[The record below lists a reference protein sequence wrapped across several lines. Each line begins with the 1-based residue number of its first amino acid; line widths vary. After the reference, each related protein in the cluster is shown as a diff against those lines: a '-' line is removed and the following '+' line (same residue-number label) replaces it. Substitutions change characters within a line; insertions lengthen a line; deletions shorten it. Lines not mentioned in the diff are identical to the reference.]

1 MLSRRSFIRNLV
13 VGLGALTFGGWQRLV
28 SAEGRGYYRIVVLGD
43 PHLPVRV
50 AEHTDV
56 KEQQKIMAAKDDVI
70 ADING
75 WEDVS
80 AVAVVGDIVARR
92 AVQSEYEYI
101 HSFFGKLK
109 KKLWVVNGNHE
120 FLYEDDLQPNGKL
133 KVASLATWRRK
144 LAYFAAF
151 WQLPRR
157 WYTKDLGRYHLVFL
171 SAEGPLPTQI
181 GEEQLEWFRKDL
193 AKHRDKTT
201 LVFFHGPLN
210 HTLLNYKKSVNT
222 PKTIAM
228 PADAI
233 DAILTENPQVRLWVS
248 GHTHTPCNNPSY
260 ADKEVNRY
268 NEHTYNI
275 HNDCMDR
282 KKITTNSIYLYED
295 HIEVRTF
302 DHKHKKWLTGFDRSF

>member
-1 MLSRRSFIRNLV
+1 MLSRRSFIRHLA
-13 VGLGALTFGGWQRLV
+13 VGLAALAVGGWERLAG
-28 SAEGRGYYRIVVLGD
+28 AEGREYYRLVVLGD

-50 AEHTDV
+50 AKHP
-56 KEQQKIMAAKDDVI
+56 KPASQQAIRAAKDDVI

-80 AVAVVGDIVARR
+80 AVAVVGDIVERL
-92 AVQSEYEYI
+92 AVQREYDYI
-101 HSFFGKLK
+101 RGFFAKLK
-109 KKLWVVNGNHE
+109 KKCWVITGNHE
-120 FLYEDDLQPNGKL
+120 FLYEDTLQADGRA
-133 KVASLATWRRK
+133 KVAGPLTWRKK
-144 LAYFAAF
+144 LAYFATF

-157 WYTKDLGRYHLVFL
+157 WYAKDLGRYHLIFL
-171 SAEGPLPTQI
+171 STEGPLPTQI

>member
-1 MLSRRSFIRNLV
+1 MLSRRSFIRHLA
-13 VGLGALTFGGWQRLV
+13 VGLAALAVGGWERLAG
-28 SAEGRGYYRIVVLGD
+28 AEGREYYRLVVLGD

-50 AEHTDV
+50 AKHP
-56 KEQQKIMAAKDDVI
+56 KPASQQ
-70 ADING
+70 
-75 WEDVS
+75 
-80 AVAVVGDIVARR
+80 
-92 AVQSEYEYI
+92 
-101 HSFFGKLK
+101 
-109 KKLWVVNGNHE
+109 
-120 FLYEDDLQPNGKL
+120 
-133 KVASLATWRRK
+133 
-144 LAYFAAF
+144 
-151 WQLPRR
+151 
-157 WYTKDLGRYHLVFL
+157 
-171 SAEGPLPTQI
+171 
-181 GEEQLEWFRKDL
+181 WFRKDL